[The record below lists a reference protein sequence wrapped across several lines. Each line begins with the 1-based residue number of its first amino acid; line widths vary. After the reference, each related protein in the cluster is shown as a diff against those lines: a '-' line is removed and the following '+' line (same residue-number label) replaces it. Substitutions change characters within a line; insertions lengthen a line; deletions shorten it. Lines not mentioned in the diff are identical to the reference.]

1 MEIDFTDLINAARL
15 SLSEGRMR
23 DAADLFQRIATLA
36 PNQADNLYNLGF
48 ARRGARDFEGALDA
62 YSRALKLGLDSP
74 EEALVNR
81 AVILKDDLERYDEAE
96 RDFKKAIAI
105 SPKFV
110 PAWVNVGLLYEVLGR
125 REEAI
130 VAYRQAIQADKRAT
144 GAHARIAALEADP
157 ERAIA
162 ILVNVLRNGRLSA
175 EQAADIEFAMANALD
190 RAERYSEAFM
200 VASRANARKAAMRS
214 TMFTY
219 DRTAHEKLVDALIEN
234 FSSGPTLPSGA
245 GDKRHVFLCGMFRS
259 GSTLA
264 EQLLGRHPSVSTA
277 GELDAIPVMVR
288 EQLQPYPVTVAKLDD
303 RTLNRLRKQYLDAI
317 KPDAEMSPYVTDKRS
332 DNFLHIGLI
341 KALFP
346 GSTIVHTMRDP
357 LDIAISTW
365 FLDFAE
371 PISYSNSLQDIG
383 HYLAQYLRLM
393 AHWKEVF
400 REEIIPIQ
408 YELLVNDPRTQLEP
422 VYRSL
427 NLEPTDATDALAQR
441 PIRTPSA
448 WSVRGE
454 LHSRSVGRWQR
465 YADHLEPVRKE
476 LGL

>member
-1 MEIDFTDLINAARL
+1 METDFTDLVNAARL

-23 DAADLFQRIATLA
+23 DATELFQRIVTLA
-36 PNQADNLYNLGF
+36 PNQANNWYNLGF

-62 YSRALKLGLDSP
+62 YSRAIKLGLDSP
-74 EEALVNR
+74 EEAFVNR
-81 AVILKDDLERYDEAE
+81 AVILKDDLERYVEAE
-96 RDFKKAIAI
+96 GDFKKAVAI
-105 SPKFV
+105 SPDFV
-110 PAWVNVGLLYEVLGR
+110 PAWVNLGLLYEVLGR
-125 REEAI
+125 RDEAI
-130 VAYRQAIQADKRAT
+130 VAYRRAVQADKRAT

-157 ERAIA
+157 QKAIA
-162 ILVNVLRNGRLSA
+162 ILVNVLRSGRLNA
-175 EQAADIEFAMANALD
+175 GQAADIEFALANALD
-190 RAERYSEAFM
+190 RGERYSEAFM

-214 TMFTY
+214 KMFTY
-219 DRTAHEKLVDALIEN
+219 DRNAYENLVDALIEN
-234 FSSGPTLPSGA
+234 FSSRPILPCGA

-277 GELDAIPVMVR
+277 GELEAIPVMVR
-288 EQLQPYPVTVAKLDD
+288 EQLQPYPVTVAKLND

-317 KPDAEMSPYVTDKRS
+317 KPDAEASPYVTDKRS

-341 KALFP
+341 KVLYP
-346 GSTIVHTMRDP
+346 GSTIVHTKRDP

-371 PISYSNSLQDIG
+371 PISYSNSLHDIG

-393 AHWKEVF
+393 AHWMEVF
-400 REEIIPIQ
+400 PEIIPIQ
-408 YELLVNDPRTQLEP
+408 YERLVDDPRTQLEP
-422 VYRSL
+422 VYKSL
-427 NLEPTDATDALAQR
+427 NLEPTDVTEPIVQR

-454 LHSRSVGRWQR
+454 LHARSVGRWQR